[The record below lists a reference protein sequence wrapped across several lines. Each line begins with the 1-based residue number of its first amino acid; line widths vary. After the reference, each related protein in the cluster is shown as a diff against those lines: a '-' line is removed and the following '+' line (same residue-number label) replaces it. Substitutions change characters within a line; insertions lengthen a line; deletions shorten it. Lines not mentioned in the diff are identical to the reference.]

1 MDKIF
6 GEGIKPPDFISTNPL
21 GNNNSMLTLL
31 NNILRLLIVVG
42 GIYALLNFVLAG
54 FQFIGAGGDPK
65 KIEAAWGKI
74 WQSIVGLLIIVAS
87 FALAALLSK
96 ILFGDYKTILNPTI
110 YGPGV

>member
-1 MDKIF
+1 MDKIL

-42 GIYALLNFVLAG
+42 GVYALLNFVLAG
-54 FQFIGAGGDPK
+54 FQFISAGGDPK

-87 FALAALLSK
+87 FALAGLLSK
-96 ILFGDYKTILNPTI
+96 IMFGDYKTILNPTI
-110 YGPGV
+110 YGPGI